1 MRLVRV
7 ALSWLSK
14 QKRIVDS
21 ISQGNHAQS
30 VRAQEG
36 DHHDLHRG
44 PVVLSARGRDMFVS
58 PQSDM
63 EDVVVV
69 PERRSSIEE
78 NDWRAVAVTN
88 SGQWGLQ
95 SFGRLGGAYYQSPGD
110 YRN

>member
-1 MRLVRV
+1 
-7 ALSWLSK
+7 
-14 QKRIVDS
+14 
-21 ISQGNHAQS
+21 
-30 VRAQEG
+30 
-36 DHHDLHRG
+36 
-44 PVVLSARGRDMFVS
+44 
-58 PQSDM
+58 M